1 MARGG
6 YRKFSGRSAFS
17 VQKAYLGED
26 HLLIVEGVYKEST
39 KRIRYED
46 IEAIL
51 ICPTKTGA
59 VMSMLAGLGTVLFT
73 VVALA
78 NLQNSSFVLWLIVA
92 VVTGAI
98 FGLGLYHR
106 GSAVFGV
113 QTAVQTVVL
122 AGLGSRR
129 KSLNGPRPCR
139 ADSLWRPCERR
150 IRPSARRPGLPAGDR
165 SPQLA
170 QRGHRRSKRTGPL
183 PPTDPTEGSH
193 ECASHPGTVFQA
205 RQPGGGCQM
214 PGVWALLLP

>member
-26 HLLIVEGVYKEST
+26 HLLIVQGVYKEST

-129 KSLNGPRPCR
+129 KSAKATAQLAER
-139 ADSLWRPCERR
+139 AEAVQGRLSVEALRAAHQ
-150 IRPSARRPGLPAGDR
+150 ARRSAAWAARGRPKPTAGAARPPPIQKNRTAPAD
-165 SPQLA
+165 
-170 QRGHRRSKRTGPL
+170 GPN
-183 PPTDPTEGSH
+183 G
-193 ECASHPGTVFQA
+193 G
-205 RQPGGGCQM
+205 QP
-214 PGVWALLLP
+214 